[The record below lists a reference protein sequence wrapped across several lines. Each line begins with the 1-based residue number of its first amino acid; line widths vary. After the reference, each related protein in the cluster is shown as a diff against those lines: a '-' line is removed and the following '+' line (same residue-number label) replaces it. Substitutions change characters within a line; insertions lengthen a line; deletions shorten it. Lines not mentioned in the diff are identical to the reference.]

1 MATAFSKEH
10 SRFQN
15 GPHTISR
22 IRELSPNNRT
32 DGNVVIFLSFEIGN
46 AFVDTM
52 ADKHIQEIVA
62 MWGRSEQGV
71 WCEEHVISGIKLDTM
86 TQVSD
91 DVMKVIVY
99 GKLDSI
105 GEVFYKLKW
114 SK

>member
-1 MATAFSKEH
+1 MACNKEH

-15 GPHTISR
+15 GPHTISEL
-22 IRELSPNNRT
+22 RELSPNNCAN
-32 DGNVVIFLSFEIGN
+32 GNVVIFLSFDIGDTT
-46 AFVDTM
+46 VDTM

-71 WCEEHVISGIKLDTM
+71 WCEEHVISGIKLDTI
-86 TQVSD
+86 TQVSNA
-91 DVMKVIVY
+91 VMKVIVY

-105 GEVFYKLKW
+105 DEMFYKLKW